1 MIEGFV
7 KVEMLQ
13 FSEIWG
19 RIKSKVEAVESNW
32 AQSKKGERPI
42 VIKWG
47 YKDPVT
53 GEDVILASSRGDA
66 DGDQHWVDA
75 ALLSDL
81 GKVDR

>member
-1 MIEGFV
+1 MGPE
-7 KVEMLQ
+7 Q
-13 FSEIWG
+13 
-19 RIKSKVEAVESNW
+19 
-32 AQSKKGERPI
+32 KGERPI

-53 GEDVILASSRGDA
+53 GEDVILAISRGDA